1 MRTVSEMLQQDLNLN
16 RNNLMLRGG
25 LSTVTLL
32 SEPGN
37 AALLQQAGCKWL
49 EEMKEKNAGDGAS
62 GGRGKRETRIRR
74 PMNAFM
80 VWAKDERK
88 RLADQNPDLHNA
100 DLSKMLG
107 KSWRSLSL
115 MEKRPF
121 IDEAERLRVKHMA
134 DHPDYKY
141 RPRRR
146 KGPKRTMKRNTGTAP
161 PAGGSTGSSA
171 AASSPSTPLSAPATP
186 VSMSASSPDHMG
198 TSSLQTPDVTPRTS
212 PTPMDNANGTAPDLK
227 FKHAPLG
234 TIDLNFTAASYTE
247 PLAAMGLPTPE
258 MSPLE
263 MMEESVFTFPSSGL
277 EAPSHMQ
284 PYATSAQ
291 SPPTPMVEP
300 EGVNNA
306 GCYQFNP
313 IKPQGGPQEGVDG
326 TACDLLPIKTEQIV
340 PQGMDNMNM
349 SASATLSSLRALVNA
364 PPQNQNSAVTSLI
377 SQALSQ
383 AQQDQLQQMQQ
394 QEELQQIGSMT
405 NPQARLQPTEGFSQP
420 QCPISADDLNGNGLT
435 PEQMTTLTKL
445 MQLSDAELFYE
456 LNRDDLPRDDL
467 SMDMYLDPLP
477 PQNAYT
483 DNNFSTDMLTNSFI

>member
-1 MRTVSEMLQQDLNLN
+1 MRTVSEMLQQDLNMT
-16 RNNLMLRGG
+16 RNTLMLRGG
-25 LSTVTLL
+25 LSTVALL

-49 EEMKEKNAGDGAS
+49 EDMKEKNSGDAGS
-62 GGRGKRETRIRR
+62 NGRGKRETRIRR

-146 KGPKRTMKRNTGTAP
+146 KGPKRTMKRNTNTAQP
-161 PAGGSTGSSA
+161 TGGSTVAGGSTTT
-171 AASSPSTPLSAPATP
+171 SSPGTPLSAPATP

-198 TSSLQTPDVTPRTS
+198 TSSLQTPDITPRTS
-212 PTPMDNANGTAPDLK
+212 PTPMDNANAMPEIK
-227 FKHAPLG
+227 FKVSPIN
-234 TIDLNFTAASYTE
+234 TIDLSYTATGYSE

-258 MSPLE
+258 MSPL
-263 MMEESVFTFPSSGL
+263 MMEDNVFTFPNPGL
-277 EAPSHMQ
+277 EGPNHMQ

-291 SPPTPMVEP
+291 SPPSPMV
-300 EGVNNA
+300 GQDRINNG

-313 IKPQGGPQEGVDG
+313 IKMEGHGVEQDG
-326 TACDLLPIKTEQIV
+326 VNSTGCGDFMPIKTEMV
-340 PQGMDNMNM
+340 SQGLDNMNM

-364 PPQNQNSAVTSLI
+364 PPHNQNSAVTSLI

-383 AQQDQLQQMQQ
+383 AQQEQLMQQQQQELQQMNN
-394 QEELQQIGSMT
+394 LTT
-405 NPQARLQPTEGFSQP
+405 NQQARPQPADTFTPSQY
-420 QCPISADDLNGNGLT
+420 PISSDELNGNGLT
-435 PEQMTTLTKL
+435 PDQISTLNGL
-445 MQLSDAELFYE
+445 MQLSDAELLFE
-456 LNRDDLPRDDL
+456 LNRDDLP
-467 SMDMYLDPLP
+467 MDMYQLDSLP
-477 PQNAYT
+477 PQSAYT
-483 DNNFSTDMLTNSFI
+483 DNNFATDMLTNSFM